1 MTRPKS
7 IALRFMNI
15 LLGHLE
21 LRAPRAWSRFDAYLD
36 LIFSFVTMGLEQIEA
51 ELVEEKSQKWD
62 S

>member
-1 MTRPKS
+1 
-7 IALRFMNI
+7 MNI